1 MIAHWAEL
9 DELQK
14 NTDKSP
20 QHSIQSPANESQD
33 SASSKSNV
41 TLSQEA
47 IVILPDTNSS
57 TYEFLK
63 GFNQYKNEMEILE
76 NNIGLVERILLHLN
90 NYSNS
95 TVIKGRPGKSLQHSI
110 LSSVDESRGSIILRS
125 NVIMSES
132 HRRMLPETNNSDGL
146 RCVSEMTI
154 LERNI
159 VLVEKIIQQLN
170 NSSYKRRKKKKI
182 DRLHQLTQ
190 SIDPIDLLSGKE
202 KDRIIWPHQNFA
214 TNFCKEKTL
223 THESTMSCDENFEKN
238 KTDFDINQSRNKTN
252 DDIIEKHDCVG
263 KPFPV
268 TSQQS
273 LHFNENTLVT
283 ETKNDIRANCIY
295 INKLL
300 LMKKV
305 NAAEIVSNPKI
316 DYDSLLDV
324 KVNSTVDT
332 ILVDALTEV
341 LVDDVLDFAVQSD
354 QNSSTLERDGSG
366 QDSNSQLQEI
376 VLKKHRSN
384 LGISIME
391 CTENGIKRMI
401 ISRYSLRCT
410 IICF

>member
-1 MIAHWAEL
+1 
-9 DELQK
+9 
-14 NTDKSP
+14 
-20 QHSIQSPANESQD
+20 
-33 SASSKSNV
+33 
-41 TLSQEA
+41 
-47 IVILPDTNSS
+47 
-57 TYEFLK
+57 
-63 GFNQYKNEMEILE
+63 
-76 NNIGLVERILLHLN
+76 
-90 NYSNS
+90 
-95 TVIKGRPGKSLQHSI
+95 
-110 LSSVDESRGSIILRS
+110 
-125 NVIMSES
+125 
-132 HRRMLPETNNSDGL
+132 
-146 RCVSEMTI
+146 
-154 LERNI
+154 
-159 VLVEKIIQQLN
+159 
-170 NSSYKRRKKKKI
+170 
-182 DRLHQLTQ
+182 
-190 SIDPIDLLSGKE
+190 
-202 KDRIIWPHQNFA
+202 
-214 TNFCKEKTL
+214 
-223 THESTMSCDENFEKN
+223 MSCDENFEKN